1 MAKSNPFEKLD
12 AALSPES
19 IRAIVAGFG
28 SVADSLKRV
37 WNSLSPQERTILL
50 SSAEDI
56 GTKLMMSAMGAAM
69 TGDMEGVIDK
79 LKKTLGKSVALTTIF
94 EAVKNRG

>member
-1 MAKSNPFEKLD
+1 MKSNPFEKLD
-12 AALSPES
+12 QTLTPES

-37 WNSLSPQERTILL
+37 WSSLTPVERDILM

-56 GTKLMMSAMGAAM
+56 GTKLAMSAVGSAM
-69 TGDMEGVIDK
+69 TGDMEGVIAK
-79 LKKTLGKSVALTTIF
+79 LKKTLGKSTALTAIF
-94 EAVKNRG
+94 EALKNRG